1 MTKISII
8 LGVSVVLMLF
18 IFLLVGHHRNIPDR
32 VRQDR
37 SELLGAGSS
46 PVGQVSVPAADSQR
60 EPVKKAAGVAAPKA
74 PLAKP
79 GGKAGKASTALKPV
93 LDAAAGPG
101 GADTA
106 AKEA

>member
-18 IFLLVGHHRNIPDR
+18 IFLLVGHHRDIPDR

-46 PVGQVSVPAADSQR
+46 AAGRAGVPAAETQR
-60 EPVKKAAGVAAPKA
+60 EPAKKAAAAPSR
-74 PLAKP
+74 P
-79 GGKAGKASTALKPV
+79 
-93 LDAAAGPG
+93 
-101 GADTA
+101 
-106 AKEA
+106 

>member
-18 IFLLVGHHRNIPDR
+18 IFLLVGHHRDIPDR

-46 PVGQVSVPAADSQR
+46 VTERVGVPAAETQR
-60 EPVKKAAGVAAPKA
+60 EPVKKPAAPSR
-74 PLAKP
+74 P
-79 GGKAGKASTALKPV
+79 
-93 LDAAAGPG
+93 
-101 GADTA
+101 
-106 AKEA
+106 

>member
-18 IFLLVGHHRNIPDR
+18 IFLLVGHHRDIPDR

-46 PVGQVSVPAADSQR
+46 VADSVPSA
-60 EPVKKAAGVAAPKA
+60 EKPVEKAAAAPT
-74 PLAKP
+74 P
-79 GGKAGKASTALKPV
+79 SRR
-93 LDAAAGPG
+93 
-101 GADTA
+101 
-106 AKEA
+106 

>member
-18 IFLLVGHHRNIPDR
+18 IFLLVGHHRDIPDR

-46 PVGQVSVPAADSQR
+46 VADSVPSA
-60 EPVKKAAGVAAPKA
+60 EKPVEKAAAAPT
-74 PLAKP
+74 PS
-79 GGKAGKASTALKPV
+79 GR
-93 LDAAAGPG
+93 
-101 GADTA
+101 
-106 AKEA
+106 

>member
-18 IFLLVGHHRNIPDR
+18 IFLLVGHHREIPDR

-46 PVGQVSVPAADSQR
+46 GAERVSVPAGETRQ
-60 EPVKKAAGVAAPKA
+60 EPVKKAVTAPT
-74 PLAKP
+74 P
-79 GGKAGKASTALKPV
+79 SRR
-93 LDAAAGPG
+93 
-101 GADTA
+101 
-106 AKEA
+106 

>member
-18 IFLLVGHHRNIPDR
+18 IFLLVGHHRDIPDR

-46 PVGQVSVPAADSQR
+46 VADSVPSA
-60 EPVKKAAGVAAPKA
+60 EKPVEKAATAPT
-74 PLAKP
+74 P
-79 GGKAGKASTALKPV
+79 SRR
-93 LDAAAGPG
+93 
-101 GADTA
+101 
-106 AKEA
+106 